1 MLRHRRRPRLTRRTA
16 SIARVSRLVR
26 VIAGA
31 EEVAVM
37 ALRAIRGATQL
48 DSDDRDHLLVSV
60 EELIGEIFTQND
72 VDTDR
77 LVSMIFTATPDLHSE
92 FPALAARQ
100 LGIGDVPLLCAQ
112 EIDVEGAMPRVIR
125 VMLHLESDA
134 PRSEIRHVYLRG
146 AAALRRDLA
155 Q

>member
-1 MLRHRRRPRLTRRTA
+1 
-16 SIARVSRLVR
+16 
-26 VIAGA
+26 
-31 EEVAVM
+31 VAV
-37 ALRAIRGATQL
+37 RAIRGATQL
-48 DSDDRDHLLVSV
+48 DADERDHLLASV
-60 EELIGEIFTQND
+60 DELIRALLEANQ
-72 VDTDR
+72 VDTAD
-77 LVSMIFTATPDLHSE
+77 LVSMILTATPDLHSE

-112 EIDVEGAMPRVIR
+112 EIDVAGALPRVIR
-125 VMLHLESDA
+125 VMMHVESDR

>member
-1 MLRHRRRPRLTRRTA
+1 
-16 SIARVSRLVR
+16 
-26 VIAGA
+26 
-31 EEVAVM
+31 M
-37 ALRAIRGATQL
+37 AMRAIRGATQL

-60 EELIGEIFTQND
+60 EELIREIFSQNA
-72 VDTDR
+72 VDTDA
-77 LVSMIFTATPDLHSE
+77 LVSMILTATPDLHSE

-112 EIDVEGAMPRVIR
+112 EIDVVGAMPRVIR
-125 VMLHLESDA
+125 VMLHIESDV

>member
-1 MLRHRRRPRLTRRTA
+1 
-16 SIARVSRLVR
+16 
-26 VIAGA
+26 
-31 EEVAVM
+31 M
-37 ALRAIRGATQL
+37 AMRAIRGATQL

-60 EELIGEIFTQND
+60 EELIREIFVAND
-72 VDTDR
+72 VDTDK
-77 LVSMIFTATPDLHSE
+77 LVSMILTATPDLHSE

-112 EIDVEGAMPRVIR
+112 EIDVVGAMPRVIR
-125 VMLHLESDA
+125 VMMHLESDLS
-134 PRSEIRHVYLRG
+134 RSEIRHVYLRG

>member
-1 MLRHRRRPRLTRRTA
+1 
-16 SIARVSRLVR
+16 
-26 VIAGA
+26 
-31 EEVAVM
+31 M
-37 ALRAIRGATQL
+37 AMRAIRGATQL

-60 EELIGEIFTQND
+60 EELIREIFAQND
-72 VDTDR
+72 VDTDK
-77 LVSMIFTATPDLHSE
+77 LVSMILTATPDLHSE

-112 EIDVEGAMPRVIR
+112 EIDVHGAMPRVIR
-125 VMLHLESDA
+125 VMLHIESDR

>member
-1 MLRHRRRPRLTRRTA
+1 
-16 SIARVSRLVR
+16 
-26 VIAGA
+26 
-31 EEVAVM
+31 M
-37 ALRAIRGATQL
+37 AMRAIRGATQL
-48 DSDDRDHLLVSV
+48 DNDDRDHLLVSV
-60 EELIGEIFTQND
+60 EELIREIFAQNE

-77 LVSMIFTATPDLHSE
+77 LVSMILTATPDLHSE

-112 EIDVEGAMPRVIR
+112 EIDVNGAMPRVIR
-125 VMLHLESDA
+125 VMVHIESDV